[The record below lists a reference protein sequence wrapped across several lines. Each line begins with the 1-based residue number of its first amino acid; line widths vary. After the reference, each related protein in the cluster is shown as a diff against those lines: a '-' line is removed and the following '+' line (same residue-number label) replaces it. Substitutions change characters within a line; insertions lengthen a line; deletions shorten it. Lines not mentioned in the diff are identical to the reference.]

1 MVSGPASPGAELALD
16 AMPLYD
22 GWAVGGGRVVVS
34 LQDGHVL
41 CLGKAD

>member
-1 MVSGPASPGAELALD
+1 MVSGSASLGAEFALD
-16 AMPLYD
+16 AMPTYD
-22 GWAVGGGRVVVS
+22 GLAVGGGRVVVS